1 MGTVLFFLNS
11 LSREVRKMRK
21 NRTVPYFISFLWG
34 IGFKG
39 KFCKIESGR
48 GMLLP
53 PPFSPGLSGAL
64 DKTFNQTRKAGHLR
78 F

>member
-1 MGTVLFFLNS
+1 
-11 LSREVRKMRK
+11 MRK
-21 NRTVPYFISFLWG
+21 NRTVPYFMLWG

-39 KFCKIESGR
+39 KFWKIESGR

-64 DKTFNQTRKAGHLR
+64 DKTLIRQGRLGI
-78 F
+78 